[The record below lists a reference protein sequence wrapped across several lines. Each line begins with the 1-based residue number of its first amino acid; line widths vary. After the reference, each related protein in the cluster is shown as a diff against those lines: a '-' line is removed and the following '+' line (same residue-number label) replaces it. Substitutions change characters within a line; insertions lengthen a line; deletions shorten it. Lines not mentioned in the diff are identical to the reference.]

1 MTHPSVISVRPNDY
15 RLNRSTI
22 VSPTVAQNPKH
33 LDHLEQHLVLLLTL
47 LNTVI
52 VFVLSCEPTEHFT
65 KPLSSAV
72 REQVA
77 PHGQFYEEPV
87 ENAAV

>member
-1 MTHPSVISVRPNDY
+1 MTHPSVISVRPSDY
-15 RLNRSTI
+15 RLNQSTI
-22 VSPTVAQNPKH
+22 VSPTVAQNPQL

-52 VFVLSCEPTEHFT
+52 VFVLSREPTEHFT
-65 KPLSSAV
+65 KLLSSVV

-77 PHGQFYEEPV
+77 PYDQVYEQPV
-87 ENAAV
+87 ENAAI